1 MKKLTRIQQLMATLF
16 LLVVLASFIGNV
28 LGYWLFQRNAQA
40 DLLAESHAKENAL
53 LEKLATIEKLQRDTQ
68 YHNKAI
74 EQANK
79 ENLNLQRAL
88 EFHQQLMDKANS
100 VDTPSAKPTQPQH

>member
-1 MKKLTRIQQLMATLF
+1 MAALF
-16 LLVVLASFIGNV
+16 LLVVLASFIGSA
-28 LGYWLFQRNAQA
+28 LGYWLFQRNAHA
-40 DLLAESHAKENAL
+40 DLLAESQAKENVL

-88 EFHQQLMDKANS
+88 EFHQQLMNKAIGTDALS
-100 VDTPSAKPTQPQH
+100 TQPHH

>member
-1 MKKLTRIQQLMATLF
+1 MKKLTRIQQLMAALF
-16 LLVVLASFIGNV
+16 LLVILASFMGSA
-28 LGYWLFQRNAQA
+28 LGYWLFQRNAHA
-40 DLLAESHAKENAL
+40 DLLTESHARENVL

-88 EFHQQLMDKANS
+88 EFHQQLMNKAIGI
-100 VDTPSAKPTQPQH
+100 DEPSTQTTQPHH

>member
-1 MKKLTRIQQLMATLF
+1 MKKLTRIQQFMATLF
-16 LLVVLASFIGNV
+16 FLVLLASFIGSA
-28 LGYWLFQRNAQA
+28 LGYWLIQRNTHA
-40 DLLAESHAKENAL
+40 DLLADSHAKENVL
-53 LEKLATIEKLQRDTQ
+53 LEKLAIIEKLQRDTQ

-100 VDTPSAKPTQPQH
+100 ADTPSAKPAQPQH

>member
-16 LLVVLASFIGNV
+16 LLVVLASFIGSA

-40 DLLAESHAKENAL
+40 DELAESHTKENAL
-53 LEKLATIEKLQRDTQ
+53 LEKLETIEKLQRDTQ
-68 YHNKAI
+68 YHNNTI
-74 EQANK
+74 EQVNK

-88 EFHQQLMDKANS
+88 EFHQHLMDKANS
-100 VDTPSAKPTQPQH
+100 ADTPSAKPTHPQH

>member
-1 MKKLTRIQQLMATLF
+1 MKKLTRIQQFMAALF
-16 LLVVLASFIGNV
+16 LLVVLASFIGSA
-28 LGYWLFQRNAQA
+28 LGYWLFQRNVHAN
-40 DLLAESHAKENAL
+40 LLTESHARENVL

-88 EFHQQLMDKANS
+88 EFHQQLMNKAIGT
-100 VDTPSAKPTQPQH
+100 DTSSTQTTQPHH

>member
-1 MKKLTRIQQLMATLF
+1 MAVLF
-16 LLVVLASFIGNV
+16 LLVVLASFIGNA
-28 LGYWLFQRNAQA
+28 LGYWLVHRDTNTE
-40 DLLAESHAKENAL
+40 LLAESHAKENAL

-88 EFHQQLMDKANS
+88 EFHQQLMNKAIGA
-100 VDTPSAKPTQPQH
+100 DTPAVQPTPLDSQSR